1 MEEVKR
7 TNAVVVNTNKWTEFM
22 PWHVLYIIE
31 VDYSK
36 NCYNCGIFEHLVR
49 NCRDQKSVEQKKR
62 VEYRDNQNNG

>member
-7 TNAVVVNTNKWTEFM
+7 TNAVVVNTNKWIEFM

-31 VDYSK
+31 VDHSK

-49 NCRDQKSVEQKKR
+49 NCRD
-62 VEYRDNQNNG
+62 